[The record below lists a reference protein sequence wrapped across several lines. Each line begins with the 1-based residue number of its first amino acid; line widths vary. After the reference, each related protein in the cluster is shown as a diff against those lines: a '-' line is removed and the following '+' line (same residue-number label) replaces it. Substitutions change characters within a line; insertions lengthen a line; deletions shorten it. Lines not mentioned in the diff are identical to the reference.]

1 MANFDGVAL
10 LAPVAGEKIGDE
22 AAMAFLRAGFGAE
35 KRDLGGPRERVE
47 TCGDTALFHH
57 CEKIR
62 FIGGPILGAAISLEK
77 FRRRGEQRLVEVFNS
92 ADFSQKEGEVRM
104 LGEAGE
110 LAAAILANVDDLLDS
125 GVREQSEE
133 FLGGFSGEA
142 DGAEESLHE
151 I

>member
-22 AAMAFLRAGFGAE
+22 AAMAFLRAGFGAK
-35 KRDLGGPRERVE
+35 KRDLGRPRKRVE
-47 TCGDTALFHH
+47 TRGDTALFHD

-62 FIGGPILGAAISLEK
+62 FIGGPIFGAAIGLEE
-77 FRRRGEQRLVEVFNS
+77 FRRRGEQRLVEVLDSGDCF
-92 ADFSQKEGEVRM
+92 QKEGEVRM

-125 GVREQSEE
+125 GAREQSEE

-142 DGAEESLHE
+142 DGAEEALHE